1 MANASSKKFGP
12 GQQDQGKGDGTG
24 GMAPADIDSLP
35 DNEILSNR
43 DTSRHSEQRGLDSRH
58 VQTQQFHEHVASHE
72 PGDGGAGDVA
82 RDKLADERPGPGEGM
97 PRDAGRAEA
106 GPGRGGEGR

>member
-24 GMAPADIDSLP
+24 GMAPDDIEALP
-35 DNEILSNR
+35 PNEILSNR

-58 VQTQQFHEHVASHE
+58 VQTQQFHEHVANHE
-72 PGDGGAGDVA
+72 PGDGEAGDVA
-82 RDKLADERPGPGEGM
+82 REKLADERPGPDEGM
-97 PRDAGRAEA
+97 PRDGNLAEA
-106 GPGRGGEGR
+106 GPKEGGA

>member
-1 MANASSKKFGP
+1 MANASSKKFGA

-24 GMAPADIDSLP
+24 GMAPDDIEALP

-58 VQTQQFHEHVASHE
+58 VKSQQMHDHVGSHA
-72 PGDGGAGDVA
+72 PGEGAAGEVE
-82 RDKLADERPGPGEGM
+82 REKLADERPGPGEGM
-97 PRDAGRAEA
+97 PPEGGLAQA
-106 GPGRGGEGR
+106 GPDDGGQGR